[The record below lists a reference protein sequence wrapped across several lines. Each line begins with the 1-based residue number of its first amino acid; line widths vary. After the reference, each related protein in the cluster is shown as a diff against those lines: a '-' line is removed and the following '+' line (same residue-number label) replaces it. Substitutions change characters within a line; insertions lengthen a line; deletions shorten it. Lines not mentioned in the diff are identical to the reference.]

1 MSNYFVYYKLNDI
14 IKIENTIH
22 EDLKIIL
29 DNINID
35 DKNDDK
41 EIDQTRKRLYGNFYR
56 ETKREK

>member
-1 MSNYFVYYKLNDI
+1 MSNYFVYYKLNYI
-14 IKIENTIH
+14 IKIQNTIH

-41 EIDQTRKRLYGNFYR
+41 EIDETRKRLYGNFYR
-56 ETKREK
+56 ETKRQK

>member
-1 MSNYFVYYKLNDI
+1 MSNYFIYYKLNDI

-41 EIDQTRKRLYGNFYR
+41 EIDETRKKLYGNFH
-56 ETKREK
+56 TKTKWEK